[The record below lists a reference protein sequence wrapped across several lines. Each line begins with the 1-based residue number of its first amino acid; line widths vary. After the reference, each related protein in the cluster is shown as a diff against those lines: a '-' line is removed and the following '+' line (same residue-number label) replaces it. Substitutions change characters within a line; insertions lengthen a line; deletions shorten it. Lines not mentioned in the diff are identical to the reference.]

1 MKKIILTGFVLL
13 AGITQA
19 QVKKT
24 QAKPKAE
31 KKWVNPVKLT
41 KEERNR
47 PYMDEVLK
55 TRDSITP
62 EEAERRRRNIAI
74 GNPFKDRGYYP
85 KIATLSKG
93 KYLEFHDMD
102 AVVNIGSVKYNRKT
116 KEITEF
122 REIDLSDP
130 DAQPY
135 LDTAGRWFS
144 PDPLSEEF
152 RRWSP
157 YNYAMNNPLRFIDPD
172 GRQATDI
179 YKLDKSGNLTWMA
192 ESKTD
197 VIYAEKNFDKN
208 GNLNANND
216 GGVEVGEKGYI
227 KNNSQEIALSSP
239 ITDNDGNSSSTLS
252 TLSFYNNEA
261 KAQQVSEYFY
271 NNTNVETANS
281 TYQSFSSD
289 KNFSVV
295 STYHLPSASPLDPK
309 RFMSNFNVNG
319 DSFFPSTL
327 KSQDHNHPLG
337 YPFEPSGFSYN
348 AKKGFS
354 VSGNIFSM
362 GENAKVDRNIA
373 QPNGIKLRVYSSYLK
388 QYIRYDNKSANFE

>member
-1 MKKIILTGFVLL
+1 MKRIVLTGFVLL
-13 AGITQA
+13 TGITQA
-19 QVKKT
+19 QVKKPQVKT
-24 QAKPKAE
+24 KAE

-62 EEAERRRRNIAI
+62 EEAERRRKNIAI

-227 KNNSQEIALSSP
+227 AKNSVSEQVTAEIFGSLKTVTYDYIKFGGNTEKAQNVFDYLSS
-239 ITDNDGNSSSTLS
+239 NS
-252 TLSFYNNEA
+252 
-261 KAQQVSEYFY
+261 
-271 NNTNVETANS
+271 NVEFNRNLFTNS
-281 TYQSFSSD
+281 KND
-289 KNFSVV
+289 NFSFVG
-295 STYHLPSASPLDPK
+295 TAHLEDMVPLVKLGANLVESEHSHPDPFTFWPSG
-309 RFMSNFNVNG
+309 FNVNYFKDTGNFTYSKGLPTG
-319 DSFFPSTL
+319 DI
-327 KSQDHNHPLG
+327 K
-337 YPFEPSGFSYN
+337 
-348 AKKGFS
+348 AA
-354 VSGNIFSM
+354 GNNPATKFILYSPYYKDGALRIRFDSEKIISITNE
-362 GENAKVDRNIA
+362 G
-373 QPNGIKLRVYSSYLK
+373 KLNR
-388 QYIRYDNKSANFE
+388 